1 MCLVYYEH
9 KWTVILYVLLYYT
22 LWIWGPFTWG
32 IGGVYATFFIW
43 VGQVMW
49 LLDEFSDIRG
59 VTCSI
64 RKIRN
69 ANHVWENVSVSH
81 FTTRGFIIIIII
93 SWFRNK
99 QRLNVTISAKQCDY
113 LDPSF
118 VLHSETL
125 YAAFFIHCCRF
136 LSMIIELEHQ

>member
-9 KWTVILYVLLYYT
+9 KWTVILYVLYLVNR
-22 LWIWGPFTWG
+22 GPFTWG
-32 IGGVYATFFIW
+32 IGGVYATFLIW

-81 FTTRGFIIIIII
+81 FTTTRGFIII

-113 LDPSF
+113 LDPSCTTF
-118 VLHSETL
+118 WNTIMLHFL
-125 YAAFFIHCCRF
+125 FIAADFCQW
-136 LSMIIELEHQ
+136 LLNNEHQ